1 MSVSQTP
8 VGQILRQTTAL
19 LGIVFARK
27 SPERL
32 SYSRRNLIVSV
43 FVALFA
49 AYFAHTRFLG
59 LDTPH
64 ALVKLVFELGILVV
78 GLNLAWRSSADRQR
92 LLRMTMT
99 LFLISAAGDVV
110 LILLSLVPL
119 ESSLGP
125 SRQAIAYATMLAMI
139 AGAVNV
145 LQYALGVSWRI
156 GGAYAL
162 GYVALSLLF
171 YDLTRLFL

>member
-1 MSVSQTP
+1 MSQTP
-8 VGQILRQTTAL
+8 VAQILRQTTAL

-78 GLNLAWRSSADRQR
+78 GLNFAWRSRADRQR

-119 ESSLGP
+119 ESIFSWPVSAGNCLRHHACHDRRCGEC
-125 SRQAIAYATMLAMI
+125 SAVRAECELAD
-139 AGAVNV
+139 
-145 LQYALGVSWRI
+145 WRC
-156 GGAYAL
+156 
-162 GYVALSLLF
+162 VR
-171 YDLTRLFL
+171 TRLRRIESAFL